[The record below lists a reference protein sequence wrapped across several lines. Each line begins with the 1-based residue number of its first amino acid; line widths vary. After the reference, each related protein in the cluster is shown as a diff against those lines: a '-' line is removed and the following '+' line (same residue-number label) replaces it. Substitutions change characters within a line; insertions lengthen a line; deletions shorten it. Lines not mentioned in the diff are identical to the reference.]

1 MKRPVIVAL
10 AASTVIAGVT
20 AWLLFS
26 PRPGAEALVPPPTT
40 PAFPV
45 APAAVAPSSAQAPC
59 RFIAGHRLA
68 YDVSSTTSLSLT
80 EALSKFSAGQSAQL
94 GQATARLEL
103 EVTEVETS
111 SAVLLARLTQRTGAF
126 AAEGNVAPD
135 TFLLRV
141 NERCEVAGF
150 ARRANTTKKE
160 GRPLQALA
168 HELWFTLPDGPAPV
182 GVAFD
187 TSTGRASGLVYGAGG
202 ASPRDLVRTIQRY
215 ERAWSPS
222 MNGVVVERSRAEVQR
237 GAGVWFDALEGVE
250 EFSVP
255 GVVTRGSAAL
265 KVTSA
270 APAPAALEGVSRDQA
285 DYVWESCFGEVPDQR
300 LRPFVAGDYQ
310 RRVEAMRD
318 VSYPDA
324 LDRMLGTF
332 DVATD
337 IHHQSRDMSAF
348 LDAHPEAIPEFA
360 GAVLTEF
367 LPEWKAAGFLALANT
382 QNAAAREV
390 LLDVWRERDAPS
402 MDRVRASLGLA
413 SRKDV
418 GAPLARELLAEARRP
433 GTPAQRDVSRQAL
446 LHVGVLGGMQPEDEE
461 LRVTVHTGL
470 ASELSSRQDALER
483 SAVYA
488 AIGNTGDLSFL
499 PELDRASRNPDPQFR
514 AVVPIALRRMP
525 VEAVHDFTLDW
536 LRRETSPEVMR
547 ELFEVIQHQYQD
559 LGRPVGRELAT
570 EAVQYLR
577 RQPRLL
583 TRQSILQIL
592 KPFAA
597 DDEAIRAAFRDQ
609 LKIEYETNTGL
620 FGFIASCLPDEDV
633 RAVLAT
639 IPSLADQHRGADHA
653 PLPVTPPP
661 PPELSP
667 LPGMLPKLPPEIA
680 EGAR

>member
-1 MKRPVIVAL
+1 MKRPVLIAIVASMVLLGVAGWL
-10 AASTVIAGVT
+10 A
-20 AWLLFS
+20 W
-26 PRPGAEALVPPPTT
+26 RPTPAEVVVAPTP

-45 APAAVAPSSAQAPC
+45 SPAAVAPSSAQQPC

-68 YDVSSTTSLSLT
+68 YDVTSTTSLSLT
-80 EALSKFSAGQSAQL
+80 ESLAKFSTGQSAPL
-94 GQATARLEL
+94 GRSTARLEL

-111 SAVLLARLTQRTGAF
+111 SAVLLARLTQRTGAL
-126 AAEGNVAPD
+126 AAPEGKGAPD

-150 ARRANTTKKE
+150 ARRANASKKE

-182 GVAFD
+182 GVGFD
-187 TSTGRASGLVYGAGG
+187 TSTGRAAGLVYGAGG
-202 ASPRDLVRTIQRY
+202 ASPHNLVRTIQRY

-222 MNGVVVERSRAEVQR
+222 MSGVQVERSRAEFQR
-237 GAGVWFDALEGVE
+237 GTGPWFDGLEGLE

-255 GVVTRGSAAL
+255 GVVTRGTAAL
-265 KVTSA
+265 TVTTTAPEPSA
-270 APAPAALEGVSRDQA
+270 LAGAPRDQA
-285 DYVWESCFGEVPDQR
+285 DYLWESCFGEVPDPK
-300 LRPFVAGDYQ
+300 LRPFVSGDYPQ
-310 RRVEAMRD
+310 RVAAMRN

-332 DVATD
+332 DYTTD
-337 IHHQSRDMSAF
+337 IHHQTRDMSAF

-367 LPEWKAAGFLALANT
+367 LPEWKAAGFLAIANT

-390 LLDVWRERDAPS
+390 LLDVWRDRDSAPI
-402 MDRVRASLGLA
+402 DRIRSSLGLA
-413 SRKDV
+413 TRKDV

-433 GTPAQRDVSRQAL
+433 GTPAQRDVAQQAM
-446 LHVGVLGGMQPEDEE
+446 LHAGVLAGLQPEDEE
-461 LRVTVHTGL
+461 LKLVVHTGL
-470 ASELSSRQDALER
+470 ATELTSRQEALER
-483 SAVYA
+483 AAVYS
-488 AIGNTGDLSFL
+488 AIGNTGDVSFL
-499 PELDRASRNPDPQFR
+499 PELDRASRHPDPQWR
-514 AVVPIALRRMP
+514 AIVPIGMRRMP

-559 LGRPVGRELAT
+559 LGRPVGRELAN
-570 EAVQYLR
+570 EAVKYLR

-597 DDEAIRAAFRDQ
+597 DDETVRAAFRDQ
-609 LKIEYETNTGL
+609 LKVEYEANTGM
-620 FGFIASCLPDEDV
+620 FGFVASCLPDEDV
-633 RAVLAT
+633 RAMLAT
-639 IPSLADQHRGADHA
+639 IPSLADQHRGANLV
-653 PLPVTPPP
+653 PLPVTPGP
-661 PPELSP
+661 PPEVTIPSS
-667 LPGMLPKLPPEIA
+667 MLPKMPPEIA
-680 EGAR
+680 EDAR